1 MGYHHTPITAD
12 PALLPTRDET
22 FADLV
27 RVFKGNEDAAFR
39 AFVRNEAHRE
49 ANAKVQRD
57 AIVDAERDGLSV
69 YLDLGP
75 ISDLALK
82 CQRMDYSYTL
92 IRCPSFRDACEARA
106 FGTARAAETYTLGV
120 AA

>member
-1 MGYHHTPITAD
+1 MPDASI
-12 PALLPTRDET
+12 LPHRNET

-27 RVFKGNEDAAFR
+27 RVHKGDEDTALTAYIR
-39 AFVRNEAHRE
+39 QEARRE

-57 AIVDAERDGLSV
+57 AIVDAERDDLSV
-69 YLDLGP
+69 YFDLGP

-82 CQRMDYSYTL
+82 CQRMDYAYAL
-92 IRCPSFRDACEARA
+92 IRSAAFRASIEAQV
-106 FGTARAAETYTLGV
+106 FGSPRAAMSYVPQV